1 MAANYTMTERAMR
14 REKEAE
20 AAADAEATAQ
30 EALRAAV
37 EGLAAARRAK
47 REARRAAKEA
57 RLAACGD
64 ELARGLGRPVGPDGA
79 RVVGEA
85 VARLLDGT
93 RDADAMAEV
102 YAILDTV
109 FGGPVAP
116 AVMPGDEAS
125 VADSGGASD
134 AAPPTEEPEAATG
147 DAAAGGRPPLDASGR
162 RPLPG
167 QMSIG

>member
-30 EALRAAV
+30 EALRAAE

-116 AVMPGDEAS
+116 AVMPGDEAGS
-125 VADSGGASD
+125 VEAEGDGEAD
-134 AAPPTEEPEAATG
+134 
-147 DAAAGGRPPLDASGR
+147 AGGHRTRGR
-162 RPLPG
+162 EP
-167 QMSIG
+167 

>member
-30 EALRAAV
+30 EALRAAE

-109 FGGPVAP
+109 FGGPVAA
-116 AVMPGDEAS
+116 AVMPGDEAG

-134 AAPPTEEPEAATG
+134 AAPPHEEREAAMG
-147 DAAAGGRPPLDASGR
+147 DGAAGGGPPLDASGR